1 MKLEAFYR
9 YSESGIYDVI
19 TVDSCTYIEING
31 KQKGLFNVFFK
42 ILGPQFQ
49 RNVVEKGVGRYDMKD
64 WSKVRTISFI
74 SFYTD
79 SIRDYIGYDASEAM
93 EKLAKSLESKE
104 YELTSKSNYY
114 ICIRKQI
121 DNMSMEELRV
131 KTKSIYEKFLKIID
145 QMKEE
150 N

>member
-49 RNVVEKGVGRYDMKD
+49 RNVVEKRG
-64 WSKVRTISFI
+64 WEI
-74 SFYTD
+74 
-79 SIRDYIGYDASEAM
+79 
-93 EKLAKSLESKE
+93 
-104 YELTSKSNYY
+104 
-114 ICIRKQI
+114 
-121 DNMSMEELRV
+121 
-131 KTKSIYEKFLKIID
+131 
-145 QMKEE
+145 
-150 N
+150 